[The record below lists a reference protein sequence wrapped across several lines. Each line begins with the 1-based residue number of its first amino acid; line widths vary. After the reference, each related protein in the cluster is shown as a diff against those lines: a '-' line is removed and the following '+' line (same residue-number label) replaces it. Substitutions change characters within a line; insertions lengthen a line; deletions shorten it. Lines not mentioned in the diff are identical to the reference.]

1 MNIKVQS
8 NIQRKM
14 KLLEL
19 LASEKRWFKTDEIT
33 ERIGYSNKTIHSD
46 ISFIH
51 DFLPKHWHLEAK
63 KGKGVQLH
71 VPPASSIDEVNSF
84 LFQQSYVFKALHELL
99 DQKGTTVLNLADKLY
114 VSTTSILPILKSVEI
129 YLRKFNLQLNKRPLA
144 IVGDEVQIIMLCYE
158 LHLEV
163 YGYYEW
169 PFQDYPE
176 SYFFNFIHNIE
187 KALNH
192 TLSLNSR
199 KEICYFTTV
208 LLKRKKQKNSIKLQE
223 KFVSQYV
230 NSSHYHKMASVY
242 EGFKK
247 EHHISWNT
255 EEKVLLT
262 MAIKCA
268 KYILPDIE
276 KEKEDILQHVEKE
289 DIPIYNAIK
298 NFIFTLETKLN
309 RDLMHDEDLIFELM
323 MYFRRKVYQL
333 HFLSMFQRMEQ
344 HTSTYIEQK
353 YSATF
358 LTIQAVYTEWVKKY
372 NITHSVPDVEVARVT
387 MYIEASHLRQMYK
400 SKKALLI
407 CGEGDSWGKYIAA
420 LLFHRFGNKLEI
432 VNDYTFQ
439 LDDKEHID
447 SDIDFI
453 ISTIP
458 LNINYLPIV
467 RIEHIPTERNFME
480 VQSLIES
487 DTNTP
492 SF

>member
-8 NIQRKM
+8 SIQRKM

-33 ERIGYSNKTIHSD
+33 ERIGYSNKTIHTD
-46 ISFIH
+46 ISFMNE
-51 DFLPKHWHLEAK
+51 FLPRHWHIEMR
-63 KGKGVQLH
+63 KGKGIQLH
-71 VPPASSIDEVNSF
+71 VPPAASIDEVNSF

-99 DQKGTTVLNLADKLY
+99 NQKVTTVLDLADKLY
-114 VSTTSILPILKSVEI
+114 VSATSILPILKNVEN
-129 YLRKFNLQLNKRPLA
+129 YLRKFNLQLNKRPLT
-144 IVGDEVQIIMLCYE
+144 IVGDEIQIIMLCYE

-169 PFQDYPE
+169 PFQEYPE
-176 SYFFNFIHNIE
+176 SYFVRFIHNIE
-187 KALNH
+187 KTLNRR
-192 TLSLNSR
+192 LSLNSR
-199 KEICYFTTV
+199 KEICYFAAV
-208 LLKRKKQKNSIKLQE
+208 LLKRKKKRNSIELQE
-223 KFVSQYV
+223 KFVSQYI
-230 NSSHYHKMASVY
+230 NSTYYHKMASVY
-242 EGFKK
+242 EEFKH

-255 EEKVLLT
+255 EEKILLT

-268 KYILPDIE
+268 KFILPDIE
-276 KEKEDILQHVEKE
+276 KEKKEILQHVEKE
-289 DIPIYNAIK
+289 DIPVYNTVK
-298 NFIFTLETKLN
+298 DFIITLEIKLN
-309 RDLMHDEDLIFELM
+309 RNLMHDEDLIFELM

-353 YSATF
+353 YTATF

-387 MYIEASHLRQMYK
+387 MYVEASHLRQIYK

-420 LLFHRFGNKLEI
+420 LLFQRFGNKLEI
-432 VNDYTFQ
+432 LNDYTFQ
-439 LDDKEHID
+439 LSEKEKID
-447 SDIDFI
+447 ADIDFV

-458 LNINYLPIV
+458 LDINYLPIV
-467 RIEHIPTERNFME
+467 RIEHIPTERDFME
-480 VQSLIES
+480 VQSLIENETIKS
-487 DTNTP
+487 